1 MSRDVLVVVG
11 AGAIG
16 TAITQRVGPGCTV
29 LLADVDET
37 ALASSAAGLHDLGLP
52 VSTAPVDVT
61 DSSSVGALAEQ
72 AASLGP
78 VRSVV
83 HTAGV
88 SPEQSTVAAIVAV
101 DVVGVAHVLDAF
113 ASVVSPG
120 GAGVV
125 LASVAGHVGLRPI
138 TDEEAGQLA
147 STPADRLA
155 TLPCMDPSTFGDT
168 QTAYGFAKHANRIQ
182 VRAGARAWGRRG
194 ARLNS
199 VSPGLLDNPMGRA
212 ELAGPFG
219 AAMRDIAMSSPVG
232 RLGSPYDIAN
242 AVAWLLSPD
251 AAFVTGTDLLVDG
264 GFLPA
269 LLSGAGG

>member
-1 MSRDVLVVVG
+1 MSTDVLVVVG

-16 TAITQRVGPGCTV
+16 TSIAHRVGPGCSV
-29 LLADVDET
+29 LLADVDGK
-37 ALASSAAGLHDLGLP
+37 ALDTSAAALQDVGLR
-52 VSTAPVDVT
+52 VSTAAVDVT
-61 DSSSVGALAEQ
+61 DASSVGSLAEQ

-78 VRSVV
+78 VRHVV

-88 SPEQSTVAAIVAV
+88 SPEQSTVAAILAV
-101 DVVGVAHVLDAF
+101 DVVGVGNVLEAF
-113 ASVVSPG
+113 GSGVTPG

-138 TDEEAGQLA
+138 SDEEAAQLSA
-147 STPADRLA
+147 TPADRL
-155 TLPCMDPSTFGDT
+155 TSLPCMDASAFADT

-182 VRAGARAWGRRG
+182 VRAAAAAWGRRG
-194 ARLNS
+194 ARVNS

-219 AAMRDIAMSSPVG
+219 AAMRDIALSSPAG

-242 AVAWLLSPD
+242 AVAFLLGPD
-251 AAFVTGTDLLVDG
+251 AAFVTGADLLVDG

-269 LLSGAGG
+269 LLAGGAG